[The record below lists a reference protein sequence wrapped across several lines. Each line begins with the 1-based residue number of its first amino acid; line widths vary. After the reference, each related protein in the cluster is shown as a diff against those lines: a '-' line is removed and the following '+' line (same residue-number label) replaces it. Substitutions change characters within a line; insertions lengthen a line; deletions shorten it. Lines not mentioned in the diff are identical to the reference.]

1 MHLPHPE
8 LDCIVVE
15 PKTKTHDASII
26 WLHGLGAD
34 GNDFVGIV
42 DQLGLPLKHK
52 VKFIFP
58 HAPYRSITV
67 NDGMT
72 MRGWY
77 DIYDMEL
84 NNQEDKDG
92 IEHSRQAI
100 ITMIEKEIAG
110 GISYKRIILAGFSQ
124 GGAIALYTGL
134 RFGVTLGGIIALST
148 YQVLAST
155 LIEERNVAN
164 QTVPIFM
171 AHGMFDP
178 VVPFAVGQ
186 MGYKQMQALN
196 YKIQWQTYPMQHSVV
211 PEEIQHIGA
220 FITEALKC

>member
-1 MHLPHPE
+1 MHLPSSE

-15 PKTKTHDASII
+15 PRAKAYDASII

-42 DQLGLPLKHK
+42 DQLGLPLTHK

-84 NNQEDKDG
+84 NTQEDKEG
-92 IEHSRQAI
+92 IEQARRSI
-100 ITMIEKEIAG
+100 ITMIEKEIAE

-134 RFGVTLGGIIALST
+134 RLSSAIGGIIALST
-148 YQVLAST
+148 YQVLAKT
-155 LIEERNVAN
+155 LEGERNVAN

-186 MGYKQMQALN
+186 MSYKQMQALN
-196 YKIQWQTYPMQHSVV
+196 YQIQWKTYPMQHSVV

-220 FITEALKC
+220 FIIEVLRY